1 MVVGQAFPNEFFAS
15 IRDSWLSREEH
26 LLGVEDSLVSHD
38 SHLSLVVT
46 EWLYSEQQ
54 LVENNSHAPNVN
66 LNRESYN
73 FKIYSYLL
81 GDLWLSY
88 IQFKAFGSLV
98 PVSPYSLGSQ
108 LYLLIVLSHQF
119 TQAKVSY
126 FDFSLVENDI
136 LRLQIIVNYFLFLI
150 SEILQST

>member
-1 MVVGQAFPNEFFAS
+1 MS
-15 IRDSWLSREEH
+15 
-26 LLGVEDSLVSHD
+26 
-38 SHLSLVVT
+38 
-46 EWLYSEQQ
+46 EWLYPEQQ

-88 IQFKAFGSLV
+88 IQFKALGSLV
-98 PVSPYSLGSQ
+98 PVSPNSLRSQ
-108 LYLLIVLSHQF
+108 LDLLIVLSHQL
-119 TQAKVSY
+119 TQAKVCY

-136 LRLQIIVNYFLFLI
+136 LRLQIIVNYFLLLI
-150 SEILQST
+150 SEIFQPT